1 VSKLSDYEM
10 PTDNKHSGWI
20 YCKI

>member
-1 VSKLSDYEM
+1 M
-10 PTDNKHSGWI
+10 PTDNKHSEWI

>member
-1 VSKLSDYEM
+1 M